1 MTTAERRLNRRQAL
15 LGAGVVSAGA
25 LAALMPAA
33 TVAADGD
40 SRGLEGVWL
49 IEVTPE
55 GGTLAPHHVLALH
68 TKGGG
73 VVITS
78 SNPPNGVSPSLGAWE
93 RTGDHQYRETFDS
106 ITFDS
111 SGQMTG
117 LLQVRTETTVDEAG
131 DHQTGRAHIFFEPA
145 GTSGFIPVGT
155 THFVGSRIGVL
166 PL

>member
-1 MTTAERRLNRRQAL
+1 MTIAERRLNRREAL
-15 LGAGVVSAGA
+15 LGAGVVSAGV
-25 LAALMPAA
+25 LAGMMPAA
-33 TVAADGD
+33 AVAADD
-40 SRGLEGVWL
+40 ESRGLEGAWL
-49 IEVTPE
+49 IQVTPE
-55 GGTLAPHHVLALH
+55 GGTVAPHQVLALH

-78 SNPPNGVSPSLGAWE
+78 SNPPNSVSPGLGAWE
-93 RTGDHQYRETFDS
+93 RTGDHQYREIFDS

-131 DHQTGRAHIFFEPA
+131 DHQTGRARIFFQPV

-155 THFVGSRIGVL
+155 THYVGSRIGVL